1 MAEPVLLRMPF
12 SHYCRKAEW
21 GLTLAGVP
29 YTTIDVKLVRMAD
42 LYRANPEGTVP
53 VLKLGDDLHFGSH
66 AVLRHAE
73 AHQSPVAPS
82 LYPPRVRAEV
92 EAWESWVDSTV
103 GSAVRREAYRALHA
117 KPSLAKGHDLPL
129 WMRLPFARRFYLTVL
144 KLLKARRYDA
154 EDRKALEAAIALTAQ
169 RLAATGTGYLY
180 GSTPTA
186 ADVATAALLEPLV
199 PIAAH
204 LGYDKLPGWPAV
216 AALVDRVRPSTTTCT
231 KSRRITEADW
241 REFER
246 LNAVAKPVAMPG
258 LRCECGVPDWKRIE
272 RTEPN

>member
-1 MAEPVLLRMPF
+1 VADPVLLRMPF

-29 YTTIDVKLVRMAD
+29 YATIDVKLVRMKD

-53 VLKLGDDLHFGSH
+53 VLRLGDELHFGSH

-73 AHQSPVAPS
+73 AHRSPAAQS
-82 LYPPRVRAEV
+82 LYPPKVRAEV

-144 KLLKARRYDA
+144 KLLKARRYEAD
-154 EDRKALEAAIALTAQ
+154 DRTALEAAIDLTAR
-169 RLAATGTGYLY
+169 RLGATGTGYLY
-180 GSTPTA
+180 GKTPTA
-186 ADVATAALLEPLV
+186 ADVATAALLEPLI
-199 PIAAH
+199 PMATH
-204 LGYDKLPGWPAV
+204 LGYDRLPGWLAV
-216 AALVDRVRPSTTTCT
+216 AALVDRVRPAGTTRTA
-231 KSRRITEADW
+231 SRRVTEADW
-241 REFER
+241 VEFER
-246 LNAVAKPVAMPG
+246 LNREAKPVAMPG
-258 LRCECGVPDWKRIE
+258 LRCECGVPDWTKA
-272 RTEPN
+272 